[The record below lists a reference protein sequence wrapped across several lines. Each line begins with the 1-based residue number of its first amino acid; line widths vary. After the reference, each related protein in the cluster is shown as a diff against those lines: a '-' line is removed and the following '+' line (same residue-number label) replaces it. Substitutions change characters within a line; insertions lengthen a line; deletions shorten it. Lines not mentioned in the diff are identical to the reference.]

1 MRRGQKP
8 LATHPSV
15 EVAHDVN
22 YFISRRSALEPILPS
37 NHRPFSVTARQENLD
52 RLADETFDVLVIGG
66 GITGA
71 AIARDAALRGFRTAL
86 VERGDFAVG
95 TSSRSTRLV
104 HGGIRYLEYG
114 EFRLVFDACTERR
127 ILRRIAPRLVRP
139 LAFLYPLYAGQR
151 PPAWKLRIGL
161 TLYDALSLFRNV
173 QNHRW
178 LSPEE
183 AARREPLIGGRGL
196 IGAGRY
202 YDAQVNDARLTLT
215 MARAAHLHG
224 AGVVNYAPVV
234 GLMKAGGRIVGAQVV
249 DGRTGREIEVRARVV
264 VNATGVWADRIRAL
278 DDPTVRPM
286 LRPTKGIHLLIP
298 RDRLP
303 THHAI
308 IFTSPRDGR
317 HMFLIPWKDFALI
330 GTTDTDYPGDIDNP
344 AADRGDAEYLL
355 EAVNH
360 LFPGARITEADIIS
374 TFAGLRPLVAA
385 PGHPSAVSRTHV
397 IVESP
402 SGLVTI
408 TGGKLTT
415 ARRMAEEL
423 TDRVQKRLTAMDVYA
438 RSACRTQEPL
448 EGAQIESVEM
458 ELLDERVARHLVETY
473 GGDARWILGYV
484 EENPAL
490 GEAMVPGLPYLLAEA
505 LYAVGHEMALTLS
518 DVLIRRTHVIYDARD
533 GGLGR
538 ARAVA
543 EIMAPR
549 LGWDE
554 AEIERQL
561 ANYAA
566 QVARTRSP

>member
-1 MRRGQKP
+1 M
-8 LATHPSV
+8 
-15 EVAHDVN
+15 
-22 YFISRRSALEPILPS
+22 SARE
-37 NHRPFSVTARQENLD
+37 ENLA

-71 AIARDAALRGFRTAL
+71 AIARDAAMRGFRTAL
-86 VERGDFAVG
+86 VEKGDFAIG

-151 PPAWKLRIGL
+151 PPAWKLRLGL

-178 LSPEE
+178 LSPQE
-183 AARREPLIGGRGL
+183 AAQREPLIGGRGL

-202 YDAQVNDARLTLT
+202 YDAQVDDARLTLT
-215 MARAAHLHG
+215 MARAAHIHG
-224 AGVVNYAPVV
+224 AVGVNYAPVI
-234 GLMKAGGRIVGAQVV
+234 GLMKAGGQVVGAQVV

-264 VNATGVWADRIRAL
+264 VNATGIWADHIRAL
-278 DDPTVRPM
+278 DEPTARPI

-298 RDRLP
+298 SDRLP
-303 THHAI
+303 AHHAV

-317 HMFLIPWKDFALI
+317 HMFVIPWKDFALI
-330 GTTDTDYPGDIDNP
+330 GTTDTDYQGDLDNP
-344 AADRGDAEYLL
+344 TADSGDVEYLL

-360 LFPGARITEADIIS
+360 LFPGARITEADIVS

-415 ARRMAEEL
+415 ARRMAEEV
-423 TDRVQKRLTAMDVYA
+423 TDRVQKRLAQRGVAA
-438 RSACRTQEPL
+438 RSGCRTQEPL
-448 EGAQIESVEM
+448 EGAQIETVETEM
-458 ELLDERVARHLVETY
+458 PDGRVARHLVETY
-473 GGDARWILGYV
+473 GGDARWILGYI

-490 GEAMVPGLPYLLAEA
+490 GEPIVPGLPYLLAEA
-505 LYAVGHEMALTLS
+505 LYAVGHEMALTLG

-543 EIMAPR
+543 EVIAPR
-549 LGWDE
+549 LGWDA
-554 AEIERQL
+554 AEIGRQL
-561 ANYAA
+561 ADYAA
-566 QVARTRSP
+566 QVAQTRSPV